1 MNLDVQIY
9 RVISS
14 GTDEFVLD
22 VRILTGAR
30 RVALFGPS
38 GAGKS
43 LTMQAIAGLLRPARG
58 RIAINGRVLFD
69 SEQGID
75 LAPRQRRLAY
85 LFQDYALFPHL
96 SVRQNISFG
105 LKKGWFN
112 PHGRTMPDAAA
123 RWVEAFHLGALLDRR
138 PAQIS
143 GGQRQRVALARAL
156 STDPRVLLLDEP
168 LSALD
173 AGLRREMRHELAEL
187 QAQISIPTVLITH
200 DPGDVL
206 ELADEVFEIAHGRIL
221 RHGPA
226 SALRGLSQ
234 EDQSSVPSRTLDDL
248 KIT

>member
-1 MNLDVQIY
+1 MTLNVRIY
-9 RVISS
+9 RAISS
-14 GTDEFVLD
+14 GADEFVLD
-22 VRILTGAR
+22 VQVSTDAR

-43 LTMQAIAGLLRPARG
+43 LTMQAIAGLLRPTRG
-58 RIAINGRVLFD
+58 RIEINGRVLFD
-69 SEQGID
+69 SELGIH
-75 LAPRQRRLAY
+75 LPPRQRRLAY

-96 SVRQNISFG
+96 SVRQNICFG
-105 LKKGWFN
+105 LKKGWLN
-112 PHGRTMPDAAA
+112 PYGRALPAAAA

-156 STDPRVLLLDEP
+156 STDPGVLLLDEP

-187 QAQISIPTVLITH
+187 QSQIGIPTVLITH

-226 SALRGLSQ
+226 SALRGVWNA
-234 EDQSSVPSRTLDDL
+234 QSSVPSRTLDDL
-248 KIT
+248 KIA

>member
-1 MNLDVQIY
+1 MSLDVHIY
-9 RVISS
+9 RAITS
-14 GTDEFVLD
+14 GVDEFVLD
-22 VRILTGAR
+22 VSVVTEAR

-43 LTMQAIAGLLRPARG
+43 LTMQAIAGLLRPTRG
-58 RIAINGRVLFD
+58 RIEINGNVLFD

-96 SVRQNISFG
+96 NVRQNICFG
-105 LKKGWFN
+105 LKQGWLN
-112 PHGRTMPDAAA
+112 LHGKTVPDAAA
-123 RWVEAFHLGALLDRR
+123 RWIEAFHLNTLLDRR

-156 STDPRVLLLDEP
+156 STDPRILLLDEP

-187 QAQISIPTVLITH
+187 QAQIGIPTVLITH

-206 ELADEVFEIAHGRIL
+206 DLADEVFEIAHGRIV

-226 SALRGLSQ
+226 SALRELSQ
-234 EDQSSVPSRTLDDL
+234 GD
-248 KIT
+248 

>member
-1 MNLDVQIY
+1 MSLNVQVY
-9 RVISS
+9 RPISS
-14 GTDEFVLD
+14 GADEFVLNVHVATD
-22 VRILTGAR
+22 AR

-58 RIAINGRVLFD
+58 RIEINGRVLFD
-69 SEQGID
+69 SEHGID

-96 SVRQNISFG
+96 SVRQNICFG
-105 LKKGWFN
+105 LKKGWLN
-112 PHGRTMPDAAA
+112 SHGRMVPDKAA
-123 RWVEAFHLGALLDRR
+123 RWIEAFHLEALLDRR

-156 STDPRVLLLDEP
+156 STDPGILLLDEP

-173 AGLRREMRHELAEL
+173 AGLRREMRHELAAL
-187 QAQISIPTVLITH
+187 QSQIGIPTVLITH

-221 RHGPA
+221 RSGPA
-226 SALRGLSQ
+226 SAVHRLPD
-234 EDQSSVPSRTLDDL
+234 DQSSVPSRTLDDL
-248 KIT
+248 KIA

>member
-1 MNLDVQIY
+1 MSLNVQVY
-9 RVISS
+9 RAISS
-14 GTDEFVLD
+14 GSDEFVLD
-22 VRILTGAR
+22 VQLSTDAR

-43 LTMQAIAGLLRPARG
+43 LTMQAIAGLLRPTRG
-58 RIAINGRVLFD
+58 RIEINGQALFD
-69 SEQGID
+69 SEQGIN
-75 LAPRQRRLAY
+75 LPPRQRRLAY

-96 SVRQNISFG
+96 SVRQNICFG
-105 LKKGWFN
+105 LKKGWLN
-112 PHGRTMPDAAA
+112 PHGRAVPAAA
-123 RWVEAFHLGALLDRR
+123 VRWIEAFHLGVLLDRR

-156 STDPRVLLLDEP
+156 STDPGVLLLDEP

-187 QAQISIPTVLITH
+187 QSQIGIPTVLITH

-206 ELADEVFEIAHGRIL
+206 ELADEVFEIAHGRIV

-226 SALRGLSQ
+226 SALQPLLHN
-234 EDQSSVPSRTLDDL
+234 QSSVPSRTLDDL
-248 KIT
+248 KIA